1 MTLEELKKEIS
12 KPHNDFSEVDA
23 NLGTLESKF
32 NKFGNSKE
40 EEDRKG
46 IYAISVDI
54 EAITDKCLLDCLSK
68 NKKTKNVIYIG
79 RADTKL
85 VKRRVNHE
93 IKGQKGT
100 FFRKIG
106 SFQGYKCS
114 KTKCNHENNYK
125 FDTND
130 LIEIKLWNY
139 KNLRLKVFDTDP
151 SKEEKLIQYFN
162 PSFNDKFNGNNMCKT
177 VERRDSRN
185 DKINKEYHKLY
196 MKRKKK
202 NKEKE

>member
-1 MTLEELKKEIS
+1 MNLKELKKEIA

-40 EEDRKG
+40 ETRKG

-54 EAITDKCLLDCLSK
+54 KAITDKCLLDCLSN

-79 RADTKL
+79 RAGRKL

-93 IKGQKGT
+93 IKGQTGT

-114 KTKCNHENNYK
+114 KTKCNHKNNYK

-130 LIEIKLWNY
+130 RIEIQLWNY

-151 SKEEKLIQYFN
+151 DNEEKLIQYFN
-162 PSFNDKFNGNNMCKT
+162 PSFNYEANGNNMCKA
-177 VERRDSRN
+177 VKKKH
-185 DKINKEYHKLY
+185 DKNLGINKKYYELY
-196 MKRKKK
+196 INRKRKKK
-202 NKEKE
+202 EKE